1 MNFKQFLLEK
11 KSTEKKDKIVFI
23 ETDPREP
30 FPNDTLTYIEKEIN
44 KNCKD
49 LEKEWKSAIDVVNY
63 SFNELDVPIP
73 KAFQNERWSQYL
85 KLLSYAVKNLYDS
98 RGFSSWTRTIN

>member
-1 MNFKQFLLEK
+1 MKFKQFLIEK
-11 KSTEKKDKIVFI
+11 TSKKKKIVFV
-23 ETDPREP
+23 ENDPREP
-30 FPNDTLTYIEKEIN
+30 FPNDTITSLQKEIN

-49 LEKEWKSAIDVVNY
+49 LEKEWKNAIEVVNY

-85 KLLSYAVKNLYDS
+85 KLLSYAIKNLADA
-98 RGFSSWTRTIN
+98 RGFSTWTNTTN